1 MINLPPLRGRLNL
14 TSYMDLENYLP
25 EGLKEDFER
34 FKEARN
40 KGDVEGFAQ
49 CLKEKYNGM
58 DEAQKKAYIESVD
71 LNFKAVSDACEDF
84 IGKSEEFI
92 LRQRLGELPEVIS
105 FSYIARKFFGKSR
118 HWLYQRI
125 NGSTVNGK
133 PAKFTKEEYERFI
146 SALDEI
152 GMMISNTSA
161 SLKLN

>member
-1 MINLPPLRGRLNL
+1 
-14 TSYMDLENYLP
+14 MDLENYLP
-25 EGLKEDFER
+25 ERLKEDFER

-40 KGDVEGFAQ
+40 RGDVEDFAQ
-49 CLKEKYNGM
+49 GLKDKYDGM
-58 DEAQKKAYIESVD
+58 DEAQKKAYMASVD
-71 LNFKAVSDACEDF
+71 LSFKAVSDACEEF

-92 LRQRLGELPEVIS
+92 LRQRLGELPEAIS

-133 PAKFTKEEYERFI
+133 PAKFTKEEYDRFI
-146 SALDEI
+146 SALDEVS
-152 GMMISNTSA
+152 MMISNTTA